1 MRVRHLGNRQHRSAK
16 CTAGLLLLM
25 SALMAPRLVEA
36 DDSQS
41 RFDDINFVRISAG
54 CRMAGDHD
62 SFKMD
67 DTKGTFVVLPG
78 AVELLC
84 DGDAISKQLTQLLHA
99 GLLKPASGQDRSR
112 EEIVKNA
119 ITWAPV
125 GGARELSIGL
135 GVLVSDVM
143 EANQSAPIQLCT
155 YVLVQRISGSH
166 TGISWMQSGPL
177 TVVCGSK
184 SDVAAAGI
192 AFAKPIL
199 LDTIAQL
206 RRAK

>member
-1 MRVRHLGNRQHRSAK
+1 
-16 CTAGLLLLM
+16 
-25 SALMAPRLVEA
+25 MAPRLVEA

-41 RFDDINFVRISAG
+41 RFDDINFVCISAG

-67 DTKGTFVVLPG
+67 DTKGAFVVLPG

-125 GGARELSIGL
+125 GGASPDY
-135 GVLVSDVM
+135 S
-143 EANQSAPIQLCT
+143 
-155 YVLVQRISGSH
+155 
-166 TGISWMQSGPL
+166 
-177 TVVCGSK
+177 
-184 SDVAAAGI
+184 
-192 AFAKPIL
+192 
-199 LDTIAQL
+199 
-206 RRAK
+206 